1 MAYVEQTGIAFLKL
15 VDNVY
20 TIEADDGD
28 VPLMRADGATPFED
42 SVAYSFS
49 HVEPASD
56 GGYVTVMNFP
66 DGTVSLRWFNEAGT
80 LVNWTGRSSGDSYL
94 AQEAELNLDIN
105 GDGQIEA
112 AEIPEVVVESAG
124 NATLKLVDNVYTVS
138 TPSGDVALAR
148 PNGGAPFSAD
158 AGYEFTHVEPASE
171 GGYVAVMNFPDGTV
185 SLRWFNETGTLVNWT
200 GRSSSDS
207 YLAQEAA
214 LNLDINGDGQI
225 EAAEIPEV
233 VVESAGNATLKLV
246 DNVYTVSTPSGDV
259 ALARPNGGAPFSAD
273 AGYEFTHVEPASE
286 GGYVAVMNF
295 PDGTVSLRWFNET
308 GTLVN
313 WTGRSSSDSYL
324 AQEAALN
331 LDINGDGQIEAA
343 EIPEVVVESAGNA
356 TLKLVDNVYTVS
368 TPSGDVALARPNGGA
383 PFSADAGYEFTH
395 VEPASEG
402 GYVAVMNFPDGTVS
416 LRWFNETGTLV
427 NWTGRSSSDSYLAQ
441 EAALNLDIN
450 GDGQIEAAEIPEVV
464 VESAGNAT
472 LKLVDNVYTVSTPS
486 GDVALA
492 RPNGGAPFSADA
504 GYEFTHV
511 EPASEGGYVAVMN
524 FPDGT
529 VSLRWFNET
538 GTLVNWTGRSSGDSY
553 LDREADLNLDI
564 NGDGQIEAAEIP
576 EVVVESAGNA
586 TLKLVDNV
594 YTVSTPSGDV
604 ALARPNGG
612 APFSADAGYE
622 FTHVEPASDG
632 GYVAVMNFPDG
643 TVSLRWFNETGTLV
657 NWTGRSSGDSYLD
670 READLNLDINGD
682 GQIEAAEIPEVV
694 VESAGNATLKLVD
707 NVYTVSTPS
716 GDVALARPNGG
727 APFSADAG
735 YEFTHVEPASDGGYV
750 AVMNFPDGT
759 VSLRWFNETGTL
771 VNWTGRSSGDS
782 YLDRE
787 ADLNLDINGDGQV
800 EVPNVINT
808 IESEGSA
815 ILKTVNGEY
824 QVEVAGTTVALT
836 DGGQPLADNSGYTL
850 THAEPKDEGFVAVK
864 QLTNGNIALMYFSA
878 AGVLASE
885 TAEGAAASFVEQ
897 ELAIGIDLNGD
908 GILSEPVVDPQPG
921 EIIDTLGNASL
932 QLTNDGYVLVVG
944 NSVTPILDENGQ
956 QLRSSGSFTLE
967 RFADTGASDEYVIV
981 GEQPSDN
988 EYEYEFFI
996 LDVDGNLVEH
1006 KGPMPELAA
1015 QAYELDLQI
1024 EFTGDGIIGRGPGAL
1039 GGVTTELSGD
1049 WANEGAIRG
1058 DGQGN
1063 DIIIN
1068 NLLPEGTTLDSWV
1081 DIHGGA
1087 GDDILVG
1094 GNGENF
1100 FFGGEGD
1107 DVFYAGDRA
1116 LNGENPGDQEAV
1128 YVFDGRGS
1136 QESPWA
1142 GVSPSDGILYVEDDQ
1157 GSLMRIFMDGENG
1170 WVKDLTTGV
1179 GGYGKDTLIGVQSV
1193 YIQTDGGQIEIGF
1206 DADTGEYVF
1215 QTQDQQYVEV
1225 ETNEWGMNGEIGGT
1239 NNAETIDVSDHP
1251 AFSEFGDNDWIDIQ
1265 GYGGDDVL
1273 VGHTGSNWIEGGKGN
1288 DEIHGNFGYDTAAY
1302 ELADLSDY
1310 SISLDYR
1317 DNNDGTLTVTKNGI
1331 DVLLI
1336 QLKPDNTGTVTD
1348 LRPGPENLGTDT
1360 LTGIQAIEVEGMVDE
1375 LKIEITDE
1383 GYKVSGT
1390 RYPDISTD
1398 PWNGYLEGT
1407 QFSDELIVGAD
1418 NGFDPA
1424 VFDQSSYVSLI
1435 GGGGDD
1441 ILTGHVGSNWFEGGA
1456 GDDQIDGGAG
1466 AGWDTANYSSLDET
1480 AFYPFWDSE
1489 EGVDFWYREENNGSI
1504 TVFVNGQDLYSV
1516 NLSGEGWVEDLW
1528 AVDGDTGYDTV
1539 ENINGVRIETAV
1551 GTININYQ
1559 EGFGYNIDG
1568 GYRNVP
1574 YAESWGGSEGSGN
1587 IFGSGGGEVLN
1598 AANFVEVDSSN
1609 VNAFIR
1615 FEGRGGNDQLIG
1627 GASYDTASYFSDYE
1641 IWESLFGE
1649 DDEFGYNPVNIAEFD
1664 FRDNGDGTITVYAN
1678 GQDLYH
1684 VALDAQG
1691 NGFVEDLW
1699 AADNDSGRDTLTG
1712 IDSVEISIPNGS
1724 TMNITVLPSGEYQ
1737 VSGFIADRP
1746 YAEGYGDGSGFIYG
1760 STEDDVLNAADFT
1773 EVDASNEFATIDF
1786 QANEGDDVMT
1796 GHAGSNSFSTGYN
1809 DGNDTMNG
1817 GAGYDSVY
1825 YSNYDD
1831 SAYEQFTSVGRWS
1844 AGVRDNGGD
1853 NYTLYVNDVDL
1864 FSVVFDANYNATVTD
1879 LWLEDGYTGVDQL
1892 NDIEH
1897 IWFDG
1902 PVSYASFNIDPGVSV
1917 SSYADDRQPDV
1928 IVNEDGT
1935 ASIIGTG
1942 NRDYI
1947 VVNDYAELDL
1957 SPASTVTIEGGY
1969 GDDVIIGHDGAN
1981 ILVGGDGNDFLD
1993 GAGGDDTAVYNS
2005 QYYGGSDGAPEISVL
2020 VDGSNVT
2027 IGTSSLGDLYQI
2039 NLDSQYARDAVG
2051 DTPQEASVALTVG
2064 NGVRSAFESQEDV
2077 DMYAVA
2083 VEAGQTYVIRGRGDY
2098 TDGQGSDPRIL
2109 DVSDEFGD
2117 HTGERVTNYD
2127 ENVGFVQFTSNSTGT
2142 VYVSV
2147 ESGYGPEFGN
2157 YTLEVLPQALDAA
2170 AEIVEVPSD
2179 YISAVAV
2186 EDVGF
2191 DNYFE
2196 GFDYVA
2202 NTEHFEFNIDNGSG
2216 DAAVVTIDQTDIG
2229 YDILVNGVKQDD
2241 VLAA

>member
-1 MAYVEQTGIAFLKL
+1 MEYVEKQGGAFLAL
-15 VDNVY
+15 VDGIY
-20 TIEADDGD
+20 TLEH
-28 VPLMRADGATPFED
+28 GAE
-42 SVAYSFS
+42 S
-49 HVEPASD
+49 H
-56 GGYVTVMNFP
+56 
-66 DGTVSLRWFNEAGT
+66 
-80 LVNWTGRSSGDSYL
+80 
-94 AQEAELNLDIN
+94 
-105 GDGQIEA
+105 
-112 AEIPEVVVESAG
+112 
-124 NATLKLVDNVYTVS
+124 TLK
-138 TPSGDVALAR
+138 R
-148 PNGGAPFSAD
+148 QNGLEYVENGSF
-158 AGYEFTHVEPASE
+158 EFTHVEP
-171 GGYVAVMNFPDGTV
+171 
-185 SLRWFNETGTLVNWT
+185 
-200 GRSSSDS
+200 
-207 YLAQEAA
+207 
-214 LNLDINGDGQI
+214 
-225 EAAEIPEV
+225 
-233 VVESAGNATLKLV
+233 
-246 DNVYTVSTPSGDV
+246 
-259 ALARPNGGAPFSAD
+259 
-273 AGYEFTHVEPASE
+273 
-286 GGYVAVMNF
+286 
-295 PDGTVSLRWFNET
+295 
-308 GTLVN
+308 
-313 WTGRSSSDSYL
+313 
-324 AQEAALN
+324 
-331 LDINGDGQIEAA
+331 
-343 EIPEVVVESAGNA
+343 
-356 TLKLVDNVYTVS
+356 
-368 TPSGDVALARPNGGA
+368 
-383 PFSADAGYEFTH
+383 
-395 VEPASEG
+395 
-402 GYVAVMNFPDGTVS
+402 
-416 LRWFNETGTLV
+416 
-427 NWTGRSSSDSYLAQ
+427 
-441 EAALNLDIN
+441 
-450 GDGQIEAAEIPEVV
+450 
-464 VESAGNAT
+464 
-472 LKLVDNVYTVSTPS
+472 
-486 GDVALA
+486 
-492 RPNGGAPFSADA
+492 
-504 GYEFTHV
+504 
-511 EPASEGGYVAVMN
+511 
-524 FPDGT
+524 
-529 VSLRWFNET
+529 
-538 GTLVNWTGRSSGDSY
+538 
-553 LDREADLNLDI
+553 
-564 NGDGQIEAAEIP
+564 
-576 EVVVESAGNA
+576 
-586 TLKLVDNV
+586 
-594 YTVSTPSGDV
+594 
-604 ALARPNGG
+604 
-612 APFSADAGYE
+612 
-622 FTHVEPASDG
+622 SDG
-632 GYVAVMNFPDG
+632 GYVAVLRFGDG
-643 TVSLRWFNETGTLV
+643 NISLRWFDATGTLTTFTAADAV
-657 NWTGRSSGDSYLD
+657 ANLVE
-670 READLNLDINGD
+670 REAEIGIDLNGD
-682 GQIEAAEIPEVV
+682 GVWSAPKTYVEEEGQASLALVDGVYTLEHGAE
-694 VESAGNATLKLVD
+694 SHTLK
-707 NVYTVSTPS
+707 
-716 GDVALARPNGG
+716 RQNGLEYVENG
-727 APFSADAG
+727 SF
-735 YEFTHVEPASDGGYV
+735 EFTHVEPSDGGYV
-750 AVMNFPDGT
+750 AVLEFSDGSI
-759 VSLRWFNETGTL
+759 SLRWFDATGTL
-771 VNWTGRSSGDS
+771 TTFTAADAVAN
-782 YLDRE
+782 LVERE
-787 ADLNLDINGDGQV
+787 AEIGIDLNGDGVWSAPKTYV
-800 EVPNVINT
+800 EEEGRASLALVDGIYT
-808 IESEGSA
+808 LEHGAESHTLKRQNGLEYVENGSFEF
-815 ILKTVNGEY
+815 TH
-824 QVEVAGTTVALT
+824 VEPS
-836 DGGQPLADNSGYTL
+836 DGGYVAVLRFGDGNISLRWFDATGTLTTFTAADAVANLVEREAEIGIDLNGDGVWSAPKTYVEEEGQASLALVDGVYTL
-850 THAEPKDEGFVAVK
+850 EHGAESHTLKRQNGLEYVENGSFEFTHVEPSDGGYVAVLEFSDGSISLRWFDATGT
-864 QLTNGNIALMYFSA
+864 LTTFTA
-878 AGVLASE
+878 ADAVANLVE
-885 TAEGAAASFVEQ
+885 REAE
-897 ELAIGIDLNGD
+897 IGIDLNGD

-932 QLTNDGYVLVVG
+932 QLTDDGYVLVVG
-944 NSVTPILDENGQ
+944 NSVTPILYENGQ
-956 QLRSSGSFTLE
+956 QLRPSWSFTLE
-967 RFADTGASDEYVIV
+967 RFADTGANDEYVIV
-981 GEQPSDN
+981 GEQPYDN
-988 EYEYEFFI
+988 EYEFFI

-1049 WANEGAIRG
+1049 WANKGAIRG

-1094 GNGENF
+1094 GNGENY

-1136 QESPWA
+1136 QESPRV
-1142 GVSPSDGILYVEDDQ
+1142 GVSQSDGTLYVQDDQ

-1193 YIQTDGGQIEIGF
+1193 YIQTDGGRIEISF

-1225 ETNEWGMNGEIGGT
+1225 ETNEWGTNGGVGGT
-1239 NNAETIDVSDHP
+1239 NNAETIDVRDHP
-1251 AFSEFGDNDWIDIQ
+1251 AFSEFGDNDWIDIH

-1288 DEIHGNFGYDTAAY
+1288 DEIHGHLGYDISAY
-1302 ELADLSDY
+1302 DLADLSDY

-1336 QLKPDNTGTVTD
+1336 QLKPDNTGTVMD

-1390 RYPDISTD
+1390 LYPDINNQS
-1398 PWNGYLEGT
+1398 WNSYLEGT
-1407 QFSDELIVGAD
+1407 QFNDELIVNTE
-1418 NGFDPA
+1418 NGFDPV
-1424 VFDQSSYVSLI
+1424 VFDEFSNVWLS

-1456 GDDQIDGGAG
+1456 GDDQIDGGVG
-1466 AGWDTANYSSLDET
+1466 SGWDTADYRSLDET

-1574 YAESWGGSEGSGN
+1574 YAQSWDGAQGSGN
-1587 IFGSGGGEVLN
+1587 IFGTDGGEVIN
-1598 AANFVEVDSSN
+1598 AASFAEIDSSN
-1609 VNAFIR
+1609 SDAFIR

-1664 FRDNGDGTITVYAN
+1664 FRDNGDGSITVYAN

-1699 AADNDSGRDTLTG
+1699 AADNDSGRDALTG
-1712 IDSVEISIPNGS
+1712 IDSVEISLPNGPN
-1724 TMNITVLPSGEYQ
+1724 MNITVSPSGEYE
-1737 VSGFIADRP
+1737 VSGFIRDRP
-1746 YAEGYGDGSGFIYG
+1746 YAESFDWREAGSGRILG
-1760 STEDDVLNAADFT
+1760 STDNDILNAADFA
-1773 EVDASNEFATIDF
+1773 EVDATNESAMINFEASG
-1786 QANEGDDVMT
+1786 GDDVMT
-1796 GHAGSNSFSTGYN
+1796 GHAGSNSFFTGYN

-1864 FSVVFDANYNATVTD
+1864 FGVVFDVDYNATVTD

-1892 NDIEH
+1892 NDIDY
-1897 IWFDG
+1897 IGFSS
-1902 PVSYASFNIDPGVSV
+1902 PVLSANFQFTPEGRLSYTAEDF
-1917 SSYADDRQPDV
+1917 QPDV
-1928 IVNEDGT
+1928 TNNGDGT
-1935 ASIIGTG
+1935 GSIIGTG
-1942 NRDYI
+1942 SRDYI

-1981 ILVGGDGNDFLD
+1981 IMVGGDGNDFLD

-2005 QYYGGSDGAPEISVL
+2005 QYFGGSASAPEVSVL
-2020 VDGSNVT
+2020 VDGSHVT
-2027 IGTSSLGDLYQI
+2027 IGTSSFGDLYQI

-2051 DTPQEASVALTVG
+2051 DTPQDASGALTAG

-2077 DMYAVA
+2077 DMFAVD

-2098 TDGQGSDPRIL
+2098 IDGQGSDPRIL
-2109 DVSDEFGD
+2109 DVSDELGD
-2117 HTGERVTNYD
+2117 YTGDWFTNYD
-2127 ENVGFVQFTSNSTGT
+2127 ENGGFVQFTPNSTGT

-2147 ESGYGPEFGN
+2147 DSGYAPEGVN
-2157 YTLEVLPQALDAA
+2157 YTLEVLPQGLDAA

-2191 DNYFE
+2191 DYYWE
-2196 GFDYVA
+2196 GSDDVA
-2202 NTEHFEFNIDNGSG
+2202 NAERFEFNIDNESG